1 MTTRRLPKLLLTAV
15 LALTPTLLII
25 AYAPIAQ
32 ASALPPGVNP
42 STPAGGNGG
51 DAQGDEKK
59 RIAPVNPGTLKPA
72 ADSKKAVKSSTSPAT
87 PTHKKPATHKKVETK
102 QR

>member
-1 MTTRRLPKLLLTAV
+1 MTTHRLPKLLLTAV
-15 LALTPTLLII
+15 LALTATLPVI

-32 ASALPPGVNP
+32 GSALPPGVNP

-51 DAQGDEKK
+51 DAQGYGKK
-59 RIAPVNPGTLKPA
+59 TLAPVPAGTQKPA
-72 ADSKKAVKSSTSPAT
+72 ADSKKAVKSSTSPAN
-87 PTHKKPATHKKVETK
+87 PTHKKPATHKKAETK